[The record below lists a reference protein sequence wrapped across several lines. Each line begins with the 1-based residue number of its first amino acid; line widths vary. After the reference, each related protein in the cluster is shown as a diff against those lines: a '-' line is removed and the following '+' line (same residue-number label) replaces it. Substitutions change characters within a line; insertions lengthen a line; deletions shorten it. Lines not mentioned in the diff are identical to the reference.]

1 MLGRELLLL
10 ADRIDADAD
19 ALGPNLLELGP
30 QIPEVASQRCIRW
43 SSREGRRKHNRS
55 CAEHLA
61 EPTRMAG
68 FVREFEVRS
77 AVAALH
83 GFTLL
88 IRTHR
93 LMPKRQGQ
101 ACPRPGRPA
110 QQPTRHNGSTDV
122 PPRRGPPARE

>member
-19 ALGPNLLELGP
+19 TLGPTSSNSVPDPGSGKL
-30 QIPEVASQRCIRW
+30 QRCIRW

-88 IRTHR
+88 IRT
-93 LMPKRQGQ
+93 PIDAQ
-101 ACPRPGRPA
+101 ASGTSLPSARPA
-110 QQPTRHNGSTDV
+110 RSATD
-122 PPRRGPPARE
+122 AS

>member
-1 MLGRELLLL
+1 VLGGELLLL
-10 ADRIDADAD
+10 ADRIDADAH

-30 QIPEVASQRCIRW
+30 QIPEVASLSGASAGHRARI
-43 SSREGRRKHNRS
+43 EEKHDRP

-68 FVREFEVRS
+68 FVREFEIRS

-88 IRTHR
+88 IRTRR
-93 LMPKRQGQ
+93 LMPKRQEQ
-101 ACPRPGRPA
+101 VCPRPGRPRSA
-110 QQPTRHNGSTDV
+110 TD
-122 PPRRGPPARE
+122 A